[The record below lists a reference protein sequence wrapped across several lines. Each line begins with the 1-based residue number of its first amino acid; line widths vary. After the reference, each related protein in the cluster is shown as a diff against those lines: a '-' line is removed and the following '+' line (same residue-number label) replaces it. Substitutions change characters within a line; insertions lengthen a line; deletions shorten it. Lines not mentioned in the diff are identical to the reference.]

1 MFLQNRQLSN
11 KHILPKYLMVHEYQ
25 SFLILLFEREYVSFN
40 KQTNIFIANLRRL
53 LRQNN

>member
-1 MFLQNRQLSN
+1 
-11 KHILPKYLMVHEYQ
+11 MVHEYQ